1 MIYLDNAA
9 STKPSDKVIQAL
21 NEALQCYGNP
31 SSLHDEGQK
40 AQRLIMKA
48 ENIIRTKINA
58 DDKDAIVFTSGAT
71 MSNSIFI
78 QGWLRRHPKGRL
90 IISTVEHSDIMLL
103 ADYLEK
109 HGTDVVR
116 VHVDN
121 CGAVDLSALEF
132 AANCAYRNHKPFLCS
147 IQAANGECGT
157 IQDIRLIGKIVHM
170 YGGVFHS
177 DITQYLPYYSIDMS
191 DKCFD
196 AFSMS
201 GQKIG
206 SIKGTGLLY
215 IRNGIKIDPVIF
227 GEQGLVG
234 GTENVQG
241 IACLGTAFNE
251 LEYDNNEL
259 IDKQMELIK
268 GLIPYGRLMGSAH
281 RRLPNNVYWAF
292 DKYDFESLVTL
303 LDGFGIEVSAGAAC
317 SSGKPSHVVM
327 AMGESED
334 LARKCVRF
342 SLSKDTTYEEIDETI
357 RTIRE
362 ILTL

>member
-9 STKPSDKVIQAL
+9 STRPSDKVIQTL
-21 NEALQCYGNP
+21 NETIKCYGNP

-40 AQRLIMKA
+40 AKAIINTAEGLIR
-48 ENIIRTKINA
+48 NRIGA
-58 DDKDAIVFTSGAT
+58 DRNDQIVFTSGAT

-78 QGWLRRHPKGRL
+78 QGWLRRYSKGRL
-90 IISTVEHSDIMLL
+90 IISAIEHSDIILL

-109 HGTDVVR
+109 HGTNVIR
-116 VHVDN
+116 IPVDKY
-121 CGAVDLSALEF
+121 GVLDFRSLDM
-132 AANCAYRNHKPFLCS
+132 AANLMYRSRSPFLCS

-157 IQDIRLIGKIVHM
+157 IQDIIAISKIVRM

-177 DITQYLPYYSIDMS
+177 DITQYLPYYEI

-206 SIKGTGLLY
+206 AIKGTGLLY
-215 IRNGIKIDPVIF
+215 MRRGLEIDPIIF

-241 IACLGTAFNE
+241 IACLGTAFDE
-251 LEYDNNEL
+251 LDYDNNEL
-259 IDKQMELIK
+259 MDMQMELIR
-268 GLIPYGRLMGSAH
+268 GLAPYGRLMGSTH
-281 RRLPNNVYWAF
+281 RLPNNVYWAF
-292 DKYDFESLVTL
+292 DKYDFESLVVL
-303 LDGFGIEVSAGAAC
+303 LNGFGIEASAGAAC

-327 AMGESED
+327 AMGYSED
-334 LARKCVRF
+334 VAKKCVRF
-342 SLSKDTTYEEIDETI
+342 SLSKDTTREDIEKIIT
-357 RTIRE
+357 TIRE